1 MCGIAGVVDP
11 AGALDLGPALAA
23 LTHRG
28 PDDEG
33 RWQGPGVALGARRL
47 SIIDVAGGHQPLA
60 NEDGA
65 VVAVQNGEIYNYVE
79 LIAELEGLGHHFRSH
94 CDTEVLVHAWEAWG
108 PECVQHFR
116 GMFALAI
123 YDVRQQCLFL
133 ARDRFG
139 IKPLYVQQTNHR
151 LAFASELPALL
162 ALLPSKPTLN
172 PGPLPYL
179 LSLGWVPGPETL
191 YEGINSLAPGHSL
204 LATPIGVSTTRYWQP
219 TPPATGAL
227 SRPSDLTDRLT
238 EALDESVRLHLRS
251 DVPVGALLSGGL
263 DSSLLVALMRRTG
276 HPDLHT
282 FNIGFDDT
290 AYDETPY
297 ARLAA
302 EHLEVQ
308 HHTLRFAAEAFD
320 LLPALVTSYGQ
331 PVGSATHIAI
341 WLLYRA
347 CAEAGLKV
355 ILTGEGAD
363 ELFGGYQWYRGE
375 VDLVRAQRWPR
386 LARSMAARLAGR
398 LGGPLGISPAAADL
412 LRQPDPS
419 GLSPQGRSLA
429 IAGRY
434 ARWLSPVSVAGA
446 LDLLNPEIRRAC
458 LDRIQIAARL
468 GCRQPAAGGEPWPEG
483 EGPPLHVHP
492 LHALTLLDVH
502 SRLPDFINLEVD
514 RMSMAHSVE
523 ARVPYLDHPLWETVL
538 ACDPSLNQV
547 GGREKAML
555 RRVAAPLL
563 PAAIVQRR
571 KQGLASPHAR
581 WWLQARLPDW
591 VMAYLDPASLS
602 ATGLFQPGAVA
613 NLLASHRAGRG
624 NFATQLTAILST
636 QIWAGASN

>member
-11 AGALDLGPALAA
+11 AGAPDLDPALAA

-33 RWQGPGVALGARRL
+33 RWQGPGVAFGARRL
-47 SIIDVAGGHQPLA
+47 SIIDVAGGHQPLT
-60 NEDGA
+60 NEDGT
-65 VVAVQNGEIYNYVE
+65 VVAIQNGEIYNYVE
-79 LIAELEGLGHHFRSH
+79 LITELQGLGHRFRSD

-108 PECVQHFR
+108 PECVQRFR

-139 IKPLYVQQTNHR
+139 IKPLYVHQTNRR

-162 ALLPSKPTLN
+162 ALLPSRPTLN
-172 PGPLPYL
+172 PSPLPYL

-191 YEGINSLAPGHSL
+191 YEGINSLAPGHAL
-204 LATPIGVSTTRYWQP
+204 LATRTGVSTTRYWKP
-219 TPPATGAL
+219 TPPAAGARV
-227 SRPSDLTDRLT
+227 RPTALPAQHA

-263 DSSLLVALMRRTG
+263 DSSLLVAMMRRTG

-282 FNIGFDDT
+282 FNIGFEDT

-302 EHLEVQ
+302 EHLEVR
-308 HHTLRFAAEAFD
+308 HHTLRFGTEAFD
-320 LLPALVTSYGQ
+320 LLPALVASYGQ
-331 PVGSATHIAI
+331 PVGSATHVAI

-375 VDLVRAQRWPR
+375 TDLLKAQRWPQF
-386 LARSMAARLAGR
+386 ARSAAARLAG
-398 LGGPLGISPAAADL
+398 LLGISPAAAAL

-419 GLSPQGRSLA
+419 GLSPQGRSLT

-434 ARWLSPVSVAGA
+434 ARWLSPVTYAAA
-446 LDLLNPEIRRAC
+446 LDLLNPDIRRAC
-458 LDRIQIAARL
+458 MDRIHHAAEL
-468 GCRQPAAGGEPWPEG
+468 GDRQPAGAGPFPWPE
-483 EGPPLHVHP
+483 PPLHTHP

-523 ARVPYLDHPLWETVL
+523 ARVPYLDHALWEAVL
-538 ACDPSLNQV
+538 SWDPSLNLA
-547 GGREKAML
+547 GGRNKDML
-555 RRVAAPLL
+555 RQVAAPFL
-563 PAAIVQRR
+563 PAAILQRR

-581 WWLQARLPDW
+581 WWRQGRLPDW
-591 VMAYLDPASLS
+591 VMAKLEPAALS
-602 ATGLFQPGAVA
+602 ATGLFQPAAVSG
-613 NLLASHRAGRG
+613 LLASHRAGRG
-624 NFATQLTAILST
+624 NSATQLTAILST
-636 QIWAGASN
+636 QIWAGVAN